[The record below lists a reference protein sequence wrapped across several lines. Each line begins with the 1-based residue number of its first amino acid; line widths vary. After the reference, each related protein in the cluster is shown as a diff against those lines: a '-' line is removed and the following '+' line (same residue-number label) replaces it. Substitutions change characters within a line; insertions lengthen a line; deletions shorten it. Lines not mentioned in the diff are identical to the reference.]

1 MSLDR
6 KYDLIAKAI
15 DANKRKFIE
24 RLREAVAI
32 QSVSAEPEH
41 RQDVI
46 KMLDWK
52 LESLGAITENVP
64 LGKQTL
70 PNGMTLTLPPGLF
83 ATLGNDPKK
92 KTLLI
97 YGHLDNGK
105 LYGRGATDDKGPIM
119 AWLNA
124 IEMFHSTKVDIP
136 VNIKFCLEGMEESG
150 SLGLEEAL
158 NARKNTWLS
167 DVDFTCISDNYW
179 LGTSKPCITY
189 GLRGVSY
196 FSIEITGSNQDL
208 HSGTYG
214 GNVFEP
220 LADLMWMLA
229 QLTDL
234 DGTILIDGIY
244 DLVSKVTVEERKLY
258 EAIDFD
264 QDIMLER
271 KEVIYL
277 QEQCRRTIGAK
288 KLSRSSK
295 SELLMNIWRYPSL
308 SIHGIE
314 GAFDGQGAKT
324 VIPAKVIG
332 KFSIRLVPNMDGET
346 VEKLVIKYLD
356 KIWQQRN
363 SPNSYRSYQNHT
375 GRYWL
380 TDFKH
385 PHYQCG
391 VRAIKRGIE
400 GAFDGQGAKTVIPA
414 KVIGKFS
421 IRLVPNMD
429 GETVEKLVIKY
440 LDKIWQQRNSPN
452 SYRSYQNHTGR
463 YWLTDFK
470 HPHYQCGVRAIKRV
484 FGTTPD
490 YTREGCS
497 IPIALTFEELT
508 GNNVMLLPIGAGDDM
523 AHSQNEK
530 INIRNYIEGT
540 KMLAAYLLELGS
552 I

>member
-1 MSLDR
+1 RERSPLEMSLDR
-6 KYDLIAKAI
+6 KFDLIAKAI
-15 DANKRKFIE
+15 DANKAKFIE

-32 QSVSAEPEH
+32 RSVSAEPEH
-41 RQDVI
+41 RDDVI
-46 KMLDWK
+46 EMLDWVNKK
-52 LESLGAITENVP
+52 LESLGAKTEKVS

-70 PNGMTLTLPPGLF
+70 PNGMILTLPPVLF
-83 ATLGNDPKK
+83 ATLGDAPTK
-92 KTLLI
+92 KTLLV
-97 YGHLDNGK
+97 YGHLDVQPAKKEDGWDSEPFELIEKNGQ
-105 LYGRGATDDKGPIM
+105 LCGRGATDDKGPIM

-124 IEMFHSTKVDIP
+124 IEMFQSTKVDIP
-136 VNIKFCLEGMEESG
+136 VNIKFCFEGMEESG

-196 FSIEITGSNQDL
+196 FSIEIIGSNQDL

-214 GNVFEP
+214 GNVYEP
-220 LADLMWMLA
+220 LADVVWMLA

-264 QDIMLER
+264 Q
-271 KEVIYL
+271 
-277 QEQCRRTIGAK
+277 EQYRRTIGAK

-346 VEKLVIKYLD
+346 VEKLVIGYLD
-356 KIWQQRN
+356 KIWQKRN
-363 SPNSYRSYQNHT
+363 SPNSYRAYQNHT

-391 VRAIKRGIE
+391 A
-400 GAFDGQGAKTVIPA
+400 
-414 KVIGKFS
+414 
-421 IRLVPNMD
+421 
-429 GETVEKLVIKY
+429 
-440 LDKIWQQRNSPN
+440 
-452 SYRSYQNHTGR
+452 
-463 YWLTDFK
+463 
-470 HPHYQCGVRAIKRV
+470 RAIKRV
-484 FGTTPD
+484 FDTIPD

-497 IPIALTFEELT
+497 IPITLTFEELT
-508 GNNVMLLPIGAGDDM
+508 GNNVMLLPIGGGDDM

-552 I
+552 L

>member
-32 QSVSAEPEH
+32 QSVSAESEH

-46 KMLDWK
+46 KMLDWVNKK

-97 YGHLDNGK
+97 YGHLDVQPAKKEDGWDSEPFELIEKNGK

-214 GNVFEP
+214 GNVYEP

-264 QDIMLER
+264 Q
-271 KEVIYL
+271 
-277 QEQCRRTIGAK
+277 EQYRRTIGAK

-391 VRAIKRGIE
+391 VRAIKR
-400 GAFDGQGAKTVIPA
+400 
-414 KVIGKFS
+414 
-421 IRLVPNMD
+421 
-429 GETVEKLVIKY
+429 
-440 LDKIWQQRNSPN
+440 
-452 SYRSYQNHTGR
+452 
-463 YWLTDFK
+463 
-470 HPHYQCGVRAIKRV
+470 V

-497 IPIALTFEELT
+497 IPITLTFEELT